1 MYFRWFWRRLIYTI
15 SSRYWYTDE
24 TNTYEMLSRQPYLR
38 RSLFT
43 LPQLVELSFLVFL
56 IFEATWPVTSMDG

>member
-24 TNTYEMLSRQPYLR
+24 TNTCEMLSRQPYLG

>member
-15 SSRYWYTDE
+15 SSLYWYTDE
-24 TNTYEMLSRQPYLR
+24 TNTYEMLSRQPYLG

>member
-24 TNTYEMLSRQPYLR
+24 TNTYEMLSRHPYLG